1 MNNEIRIPNIEV
13 IVGAAG
19 NDVAVICFYQRED
32 IHDGYDVV
40 AAVGSQNEINAVV
53 QILQDAITALHT
65 KDWYDVD
72 ELRSQ
77 LDPDV
82 EEPPF

>member
-13 IVGAAG
+13 IIGAAG

-40 AAVGSQNEINAVV
+40 AAVGSTNEINAVV
-53 QILQDAITALHT
+53 QILQDAITALHS

-72 ELRSQ
+72 ELRAQ
-77 LDPDV
+77 FDQDV

>member
-1 MNNEIRIPNIEV
+1 MDNEIRIPNVEI

-19 NDVAVICFYQRED
+19 NDVAVVCFYERKD

-40 AAVGSQNEINAVV
+40 AAVGSQNEIAAII
-53 QILQDAITALHT
+53 QILQDAITALRS

-72 ELRSQ
+72 ELRARF
-77 LDPDV
+77 DPDV